1 LLLLGR
7 ASRSPLQGQAVTVS
21 GLDHLDYEDVELLT
35 EVHRLTS
42 KMIAEAGSVPAV
54 GSADWR
60 SAREAAKVAGLLVLA
75 EARLM
80 DDPRQVAS
88 EQLRAVSVAISG
100 GMDWRTFGQHHVPH
114 TELQRRRGELGSLHQ
129 PYVGGRVAWET
140 STQETAA

>member
-1 LLLLGR
+1 VTRDVSAMDYDELLLL
-7 ASRSPLQGQAVTVS
+7 A
-21 GLDHLDYEDVELLT
+21 
-35 EVHRLTS
+35 EVHRITS
-42 KMIAEAGSVPAV
+42 KVIKLAGGSVPAL
-54 GSADWR
+54 GSPDWR